1 MNRPQGMR
9 VVGLDLSLTSTG
21 MSDGQSHR
29 VTQTSPDD
37 PLEYRMDRIT
47 CCAREFA
54 NGSNGVG
61 SRAGL
66 AVIEAGA
73 FSRGSQSAAAE
84 YLSAL
89 RFMVR
94 RELWLM
100 GIPFAMISPTS
111 LKLYT
116 TGYGK
121 ATKLQMV
128 EAVKARHG
136 LDLSGVLVKYGR
148 YDMADAIALAAMGYA
163 WMGQPLPTEGPPP
176 PRQPLLV
183 AKWPIMPSGNPVN

>member
-1 MNRPQGMR
+1 MNRFEGMR
-9 VVGLDLSLTSTG
+9 VVGLDVSLTSTG

-37 PLEYRMDRIT
+37 QLEYRMDRIT
-47 CCAREFA
+47 RRAREFA
-54 NGSNGVG
+54 NGDGVG

-73 FSRGSQSAAAE
+73 FSRGAQSAAAE
-84 YLSAL
+84 HLSAL

-94 RELWLM
+94 RELWHM
-100 GIPFAMISPTS
+100 GIPFAMVSPTC

-136 LDLSGVLVKYGR
+136 LDLTGVMVKHGR
-148 YDMADAIALAAMGYA
+148 YDMADAMALAAMGYV
-163 WMGQPLPTEGPPP
+163 WIGQPLPTDGPPP
-176 PRQPLLV
+176 PRQPLLAV
-183 AKWPIMPSGNPVN
+183 KWPVPELLAP

>member
-1 MNRPQGMR
+1 MR
-9 VVGLDLSLTSTG
+9 VVGLDVSLTSTG

-37 PLEYRMDRIT
+37 QLEYRMDRIT
-47 CCAREFA
+47 RRAREFA
-54 NGSNGVG
+54 NGDGVG
-61 SRAGL
+61 SCAGL

-73 FSRGSQSAAAE
+73 FSRGAQSAAAE
-84 YLSAL
+84 HLSAL

-94 RELWLM
+94 RELWHM
-100 GIPFAMISPTS
+100 GIPFAMVSPTC

-136 LDLSGVLVKYGR
+136 LDLTGVMVKHGR
-148 YDMADAIALAAMGYA
+148 YDMADAMALAAMGRA
-163 WMGQPLPTEGPPP
+163 WIGQPLPTEGPPP
-176 PRQPLLV
+176 PRQPLLAV
-183 AKWPIMPSGNPVN
+183 KWPVPELLAP